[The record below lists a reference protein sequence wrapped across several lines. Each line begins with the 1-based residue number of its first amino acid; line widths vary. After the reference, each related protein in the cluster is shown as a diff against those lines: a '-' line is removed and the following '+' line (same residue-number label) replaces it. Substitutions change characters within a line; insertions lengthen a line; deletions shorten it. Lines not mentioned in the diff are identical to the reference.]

1 MDDTDLLHFI
11 DGLYG
16 YAMAITRN
24 RTDAEDLVQETYLR
38 AIPRMRSLRAESN
51 IKSWLFTIL
60 RNIHLNQLR
69 KQRFAPKVLAIDAA
83 EDTANIVAESSKDPL
98 ARYVSK
104 AERDWVMEAVEQLP
118 SVFREIV
125 VLREYEDLSYQE
137 IAGILDCPVGT
148 VMSRLARARSRL
160 RTLLS
165 AAGLTVCPE
174 RTSKGLR
181 DGFSERSSRV
191 IRDPEKPK

>member
-38 AIPRMRSLRAESN
+38 AIPRMKHLRPESN
-51 IKSWLFTIL
+51 LKSWLFTIL

-69 KQRFAPKVLAIDAA
+69 KQRVAPKVLEIDAD
-83 EDTANIVAESSKDPL
+83 ETTANVVVETSKDPL
-98 ARYVSK
+98 AHYVSK
-104 AERDWVMEAVEQLP
+104 TEQEWVREAVQQLP

-148 VMSRLARARSRL
+148 VMSRLARARSKL
-160 RTLLS
+160 GTLL
-165 AAGLTVCPE
+165 CPE
-174 RTSKGLR
+174 RGKGPG
-181 DGFSERSSRV
+181 DGLAEPSSGV
-191 IRDPEKPK
+191 VRDPEKPK

>member
-24 RTDAEDLVQETYLR
+24 QTDAEDLVQETYLR
-38 AIPRMRSLRAESN
+38 AIPRMRSLRPESDL
-51 IKSWLFTIL
+51 KSWLFTIL

-69 KQRFAPKVLAIDAA
+69 KQRVAPKVLAIDA
-83 EDTANIVAESSKDPL
+83 DDKTASMVAETSKDPL

-104 AERDWVMEAVEQLP
+104 AEREWVLEAIQQLP
-118 SVFREIV
+118 SMFREIV

-148 VMSRLARARSRL
+148 VMSRLARARSKL
-160 RTLLS
+160 RALL
-165 AAGLTVCPE
+165 CPE
-174 RTSKGLR
+174 RSKGLR
-181 DGFSERSSRV
+181 DGFSEQSSR
-191 IRDPEKPK
+191 ITRAPEKPK

>member
-1 MDDTDLLHFI
+1 MDDRDLLHFI

-24 RTDAEDLVQETYLR
+24 ATDAEDLVQETYLR
-38 AIPRMRSLRAESN
+38 AIPRMRSLRPHSN
-51 IKSWLFTIL
+51 LKSWLFTIL

-69 KQRFAPKVLAIDAA
+69 KQRVAPKVLEIDAD
-83 EDTANIVAESSKDPL
+83 ENTANLVAETSKDPL

-104 AERDWVMEAVEQLP
+104 AERDSVLEAIQQLP
-118 SVFREIV
+118 STFRQIV

-148 VMSRLARARSRL
+148 VMSRLARARSKL
-160 RTLLS
+160 RTLL
-165 AAGLTVCPE
+165 CPE
-174 RTSKGLR
+174 RSKGRR
-181 DGFSERSSRV
+181 DGFSECSSGV
-191 IRDPEKPK
+191 IREPGKPK

>member
-1 MDDTDLLHFI
+1 MDETDLLRFI

-38 AIPRMRSLRAESN
+38 AIPRMRSLRPESN
-51 IKSWLFTIL
+51 LKSWLFTIL

-69 KQRFAPKVLAIDAA
+69 KQRVAPKVLEIDAD
-83 EDTANIVAESSKDPL
+83 ENTANIVVETSKDPL
-98 ARYVSK
+98 AQYVSM
-104 AERDWVMEAVEQLP
+104 AERDWVLKAIQQLP
-118 SVFREIV
+118 SVFRQIV

-148 VMSRLARARSRL
+148 VMSRLARARSKL
-160 RTLLS
+160 RILLS
-165 AAGLTVCPE
+165 TEGLVCPE
-174 RTSKGLR
+174 RSDRFT
-181 DGFSERSSRV
+181 EPSSGV
-191 IRDPEKPK
+191 IRDPEEPK